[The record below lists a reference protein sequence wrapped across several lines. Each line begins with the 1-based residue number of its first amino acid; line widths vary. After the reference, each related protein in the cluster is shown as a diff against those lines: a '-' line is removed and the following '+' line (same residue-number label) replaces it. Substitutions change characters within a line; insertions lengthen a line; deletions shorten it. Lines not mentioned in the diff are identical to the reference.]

1 MSALPSSPL
10 LVAVSAGELDRL
22 LGAPGCRAEA
32 WLSVAE
38 RGRLQ
43 GLRLPARRREWLAG
57 RVAAK
62 QAVCR
67 RLGLAGP
74 HAWPDIE
81 IVPTRHGPRRGQPTY
96 THAGEPGSCAL
107 SLAHA
112 GGTAVA
118 ALADGGVDIG
128 VDLEPALAF
137 DPVGESLLLS
147 AAETRR
153 LGGVRGESRRRTL
166 TWIWVLKE
174 ALAKALG
181 VGLRLR
187 LPDVEVRF
195 DPAGPTLDDPPFR
208 VAGRGSEG
216 PPLVATAQTFL
227 VGDAQAAWVALV
239 AARP

>member
-1 MSALPSSPL
+1 MSARPSSPL
-10 LVAVSAGELDRL
+10 LVAVSACELDRL

-67 RLGLAGP
+67 RLGLPGP
-74 HAWPDIE
+74 EAWPDIE

-96 THAGEPGSCAL
+96 THAGAPGSCAL
-107 SLAHA
+107 SLAHS

-118 ALADGGVDIG
+118 ALADGVDIG

-147 AAETRR
+147 AAEARR
-153 LGGVRGESRRRTL
+153 LGGVRGESRRRAL

-208 VAGRGSEG
+208 GVGCGWEG
-216 PPLVATAQTFL
+216 PVLAATAQTFR
-227 VGDAQAAWVALV
+227 VGDAQAAWVAVV